1 MEAFC
6 ELGITPEMA
15 FILSNIIVQS
25 EQTYSLMLLLKEHIE
40 DGKTKKILIA
50 FIEQYEDVPH
60 KLSEKV
66 FETSHF

>member
-15 FILSNIIVQS
+15 FILSNVISQS
-25 EQTYSLMLLLKEHIE
+25 EQTYSLMLILKEHIE
-40 DGKTKKILIA
+40 DSHTKRILIA
-50 FIEQYEDVPH
+50 FIEQYEDVPR

-66 FETSHF
+66 FLTAQG